1 MGRLAILKMI
11 LFDEPSNKQ
20 KTTGGVVNIFRW

>member
-1 MGRLAILKMI
+1 MGRLAILKII

-20 KTTGGVVNIFRW
+20 KTTGGVMDIFR